1 MDEIRKKLN
10 DNATLALWPE
20 TAELFGLTRGGVY
33 AAAQKGDIKVLRFGR
48 LLRVPTSWIKA
59 KLELT

>member
-1 MDEIRKKLN
+1 
-10 DNATLALWPE
+10 
-20 TAELFGLTRGGVY
+20 VY